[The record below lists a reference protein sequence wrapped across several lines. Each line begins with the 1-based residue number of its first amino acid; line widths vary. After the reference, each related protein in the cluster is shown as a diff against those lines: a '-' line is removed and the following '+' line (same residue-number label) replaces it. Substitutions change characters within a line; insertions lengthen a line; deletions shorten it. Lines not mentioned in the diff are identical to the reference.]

1 MITEK
6 ENKKRILTSYERLSE
21 ELRELFA
28 QTYPLGYYNAVL
40 PLTKP
45 NGEQIYVVRL
55 ETPEVSYLV
64 KVDVKVDDAGDLDE
78 EETDN
83 YDAENEPLEAADQF
97 ADDKED
103 DDSYGD
109 D

>member
-1 MITEK
+1 MTTEK
-6 ENKKRILTSYERLSE
+6 DNKKRILTSYERLSD

-45 NGEQIYVVRL
+45 NGELIYVVRL
-55 ETPEVSYLV
+55 ETEEVSYLV
-64 KVDVKVDDAGDLDE
+64 KVEVKIDDVGDLE
-78 EETDN
+78 EEENDN
-83 YDAENEPLEAADQF
+83 YDAENERLEAADQF
-97 ADDKED
+97 ADDKEE